1 MRRICFCVGIA
12 ALLIAA
18 APGLRAGAKSSE
30 YPLRFT
36 VQVATMEPGP
46 SGGCYMWLSDGKWS
60 FYVENTGT
68 LHCHVWDV
76 GTVLSGKFAFGRSWI
91 YLLAT
96 DDQGKTKKYNCK
108 VIQQRQ

>member
-1 MRRICFCVGIA
+1 M
-12 ALLIAA
+12 
-18 APGLRAGAKSSE
+18 
-30 YPLRFT
+30 
-36 VQVATMEPGP
+36 
-46 SGGCYMWLSDGKWS
+46 
-60 FYVENTGT
+60 ENTGT

-91 YLLAT
+91 YLLAN